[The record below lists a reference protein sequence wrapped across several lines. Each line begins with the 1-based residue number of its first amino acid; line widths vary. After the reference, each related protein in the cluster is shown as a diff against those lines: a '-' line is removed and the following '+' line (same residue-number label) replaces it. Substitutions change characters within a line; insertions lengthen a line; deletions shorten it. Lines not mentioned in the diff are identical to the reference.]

1 MSDSDTDHR
10 AVHKNGHDQKQDH
23 ELRDLK
29 DAVDAQKKADIE
41 AHANI
46 LAKLNEF
53 DRDLLVTHVR
63 DEEKEKAERSLRG
76 LVIRLTAGFITVIVA
91 LASAFIIEVRDIHQL
106 VNNNT
111 AHFKEFQAIGIE
123 MKVALDATDEDIQ
136 QDLRQL
142 RDLVQ
147 RHQINKDEHNHP
159 KH

>member
-1 MSDSDTDHR
+1 MGSPPLQ
-10 AVHKNGHDQKQDH
+10 KNGHDQKQDQ
-23 ELRDLK
+23 ELRNLK
-29 DAVDAQKKADIE
+29 DAVNAQKKADIE

-63 DEEKEKAERSLRG
+63 DEEKEKSEKALRRQILTLAVVFFGTLSG
-76 LVIRLTAGFITVIVA
+76 LVAWAATEF
-91 LASAFIIEVRDIHQL
+91 RDLHSD
-106 VNNNT
+106 VSNNT